1 MEPNEK
7 PRLVLTAWTKGEPL
21 AYQCSRCGQAFI
33 PPEDRDPKDAA
44 KELQTA
50 FQDHLREEH
59 ADEAKD

>member
-1 MEPNEK
+1 MDPNEK
-7 PRLVLTAWTKGEPL
+7 PRLVLTTWTKGEPL
-21 AYQCSRCGQAFI
+21 AYQCSRCGQVFI

-44 KELQTA
+44 IELQTA